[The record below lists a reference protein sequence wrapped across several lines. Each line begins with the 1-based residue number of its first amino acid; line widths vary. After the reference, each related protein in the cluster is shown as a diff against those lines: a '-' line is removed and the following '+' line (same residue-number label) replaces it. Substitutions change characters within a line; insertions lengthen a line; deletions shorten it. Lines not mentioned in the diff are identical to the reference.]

1 MKPFR
6 EILSEKA
13 PEKKY
18 KSPQQLNVNIGGA
31 PSSTSTPS
39 TGRIIK
45 KNVSGTRTS
54 TSSGSTAAEVSA
66 RAQRF
71 SQSFGTPTGADPRTG
86 APTYRPPAEL
96 TNLPSSRTGAT
107 PSPEAYSRVKPGD
120 LEIKRQARTAEVPG
134 KPGVR
139 SATPQGV
146 QNFLL
151 NRETGGM
158 SRRSIPAEQGR
169 AAQQRVAQ
177 SMQNP
182 NVVAD
187 VSARINQ
194 EVGGRRAE
202 TSTPAE
208 PFSVSEKDKKILQRM
223 ARPTTSIPSA
233 QSLTRQLG
241 TGAGR
246 RAAAA
251 SQAAKDIADFEK
263 QRGFHQRV
271 LQAVKDL
278 PPETPVKPKP
288 TPEVVKPKPIP
299 ATPAAVKP
307 EVVKP
312 KPIPATPAAV
322 KPAAP
327 VKPSSVTLSL
337 TKPDVPK
344 VSKGPSLSVSTPR
357 PTTTAANIEKV
368 GKSLLKQMRADKTA
382 EKAAKAVATA
392 KAWKAA
398 GGLASGVAAA
408 YDAKTGYERAKAAGA
423 SERRALGSGAARAVG
438 GLLGGAVGSTVG
450 SVAGLPG
457 AIVGGT
463 AGYTAGSELASR
475 AYNKVTGPLG
485 KKLTTQ
491 GVLTNIR
498 TAVPKEVRAQ
508 IPTNIRKGF
517 TKFVTDAGRSYG
529 NWSRSQEAKK

>member
-1 MKPFR
+1 MKSFR

-18 KSPQQLNVNIGGA
+18 RSPQQLNINIGGA
-31 PSSTSTPS
+31 PSSTSAPS
-39 TGRIIK
+39 TGGIVKR
-45 KNVSGTRTS
+45 NVGATKPRP
-54 TSSGSTAAEVSA
+54 SSGSTAAEVSA

-71 SQSFGTPTGADPRTG
+71 SQAFGTPTGADPRTG

-107 PSPEAYSRVKPGD
+107 PSPEAYSKVKPGD

-187 VSARINQ
+187 ISARINQ

-241 TGAGR
+241 TGAGFRAQAEADAAAGSAAEPETQRR
-246 RAAAA
+246 RAQARAQRR
-251 SQAAKDIADFEK
+251 SQGFADL
-263 QRGFHQRV
+263 QRAIDAQ
-271 LQAVKDL
+271 
-278 PPETPVKPKP
+278 PEPQSSTPKPTPAPKVVKPKP
-288 TPEVVKPKPIP
+288 TP
-299 ATPAAVKP
+299 AAVKP
-307 EVVKP
+307 
-312 KPIPATPAAV
+312 TPAPTV
-322 KPAAP
+322 LKPPKIDLSKYKAPQVNLGTLKPVPAKATRLAPSATSSTSNLASTVNSMVRRNKAA
-327 VKPSSVTLSL
+327 
-337 TKPDVPK
+337 
-344 VSKGPSLSVSTPR
+344 
-357 PTTTAANIEKV
+357 EKV
-368 GKSLLKQMRADKTA
+368 ASRAASQTLKNIGRAATIAGTA
-382 EKAAKAVATA
+382 FDVQQGYKASREEGGSVKRAIGAGISRG
-392 KAWKAA
+392 A
-398 GGLASGVAAA
+398 GGLVGAA
-408 YDAKTGYERAKAAGA
+408 TGARIGGMLAGA
-423 SERRALGSGAARAVG
+423 PGAVVG
-438 GLLGGAVGSTVG
+438 GVIGYTGGAE
-450 SVAGLPG
+450 GLSN
-457 AIVGGT
+457 V
-463 AGYTAGSELASR
+463 YK
-475 AYNKVTGPLG
+475 KVTGDVG

-498 TAVPKEVRAQ
+498 KAVPQELRAQ
-508 IPTNIRKGF
+508 VPAGSRKTF
-517 TKFVTDAGRSYG
+517 TDFVKTAGRTYS
-529 NWSRSQEAKK
+529 NLTRSQDAKK